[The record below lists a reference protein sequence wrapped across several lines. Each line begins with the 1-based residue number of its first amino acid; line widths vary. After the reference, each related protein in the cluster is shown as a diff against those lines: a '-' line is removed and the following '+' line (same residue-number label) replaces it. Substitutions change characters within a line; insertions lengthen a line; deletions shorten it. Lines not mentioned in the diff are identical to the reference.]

1 MNPLALINPRSRAGS
16 GVAVSLLV
24 GLLLASA
31 PARVSACFEIPHA
44 PPPIWVTTNNNCTI
58 KLTFHDYTTYAA
70 TMAGDYCACALN
82 LPFTYGNVLAAKVV
96 MAGTQTPLPNFS
108 FTFDP
113 DSGNGYQ
120 AISGT
125 GPWTGFS
132 SAVAGAINANIP
144 IDLCFDIQL
153 HPVITNDQCGT
164 IIVNWANIMPA
175 VNCISNHLASTPM
188 LVGTGGAFPNG
199 APDPTKHLSINR
211 AGPIMVMLGAPIP
224 TISQWGLIILA
235 LLLLTVG
242 TVCVHRR
249 QASLELAGGMEM
261 LQDRLPLV
269 VPGVLAKSLLVAMA
283 VASVGGAGFVLVVG
297 SISLVDVLG
306 TLVCAAIVGYWS
318 HLLISSRNLA
328 AAS

>member
-1 MNPLALINPRSRAGS
+1 MNLLASINPWSRAGRS
-16 GVAVSLLV
+16 VAVSLV
-24 GLLLASA
+24 GLFLGGL
-31 PARVSACFEIPHA
+31 PLRLSACFEIPPN
-44 PPPIWVTTNNNCTI
+44 PPPIWVTTNNDCTI
-58 KLTFHDYTTYAA
+58 KLTFHNYTTYAA
-70 TMAGDYCACALN
+70 TMSGDYCACALN

-153 HPVITNDQCGT
+153 RPVITSEQCGT
-164 IIVNWANIMPA
+164 IIVDWANIMPA
-175 VNCISNHLASTPM
+175 VNCLSNQLASTPK

-199 APDPTKHLSINR
+199 APNPAKHLSINR
-211 AGPIMVMLGAPIP
+211 AGPIMVMLGGTPIP
-224 TISQWGLIILA
+224 TISEWGLIIFA

-242 TVCVHRR
+242 TVYVQRR
-249 QASLELAGGMEM
+249 Q
-261 LQDRLPLV
+261 
-269 VPGVLAKSLLVAMA
+269 
-283 VASVGGAGFVLVVG
+283 
-297 SISLVDVLG
+297 
-306 TLVCAAIVGYWS
+306 T
-318 HLLISSRNLA
+318 SRKGEEERGQF
-328 AAS
+328 